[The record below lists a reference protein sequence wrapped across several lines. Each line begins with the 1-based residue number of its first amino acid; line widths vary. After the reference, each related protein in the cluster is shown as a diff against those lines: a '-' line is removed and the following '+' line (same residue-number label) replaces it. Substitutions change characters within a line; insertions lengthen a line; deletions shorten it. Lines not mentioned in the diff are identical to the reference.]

1 MRAGRDEEFSAYV
14 TERRAA
20 MVRTALAL
28 TGGDAHL
35 AEDLVQTTLT
45 RLYVAWPAFQRAR
58 TPAAYVRRALLNALI
73 DEERRPWRRRERTT
87 SEVPET
93 LAPDGAGAGGG
104 AVEQALAEL
113 PARMRAAVVFRY
125 LEDLSVAETADL
137 LGCTRGTVK
146 SQCARAL
153 DKLRERLGAPLTL
166 PDDEPDDGP
175 DDERDDE
182 REKTPPRAGRAR
194 HSSANVFDLRTAE
207 LTGSI

>member
-1 MRAGRDEEFSAYV
+1 MKAGRDEQFRAYV
-14 TERRAA
+14 VERRGA

-45 RLYVAWPAFQRAR
+45 RLYVAWPAFRRANN
-58 TPAAYVRRALLNALI
+58 PAAYVRRALLNALI

-87 SEVPET
+87 YEIPDTAAPERAT
-93 LAPDGAGAGGG
+93 TGGG
-104 AVEQALAEL
+104 RVQQAVAEL

-137 LGCTRGTVK
+137 LGCSQGTVK

-153 DKLRERLGAPLTL
+153 DKLRLSLGSALTV
-166 PDDEPDDGP
+166 PDDDLDHRDPNVDGRP
-175 DDERDDE
+175 
-182 REKTPPRAGRAR
+182 AR
-194 HSSANVFDLRTAE
+194 PESLNLFNRRMTETSR
-207 LTGSI
+207 SI